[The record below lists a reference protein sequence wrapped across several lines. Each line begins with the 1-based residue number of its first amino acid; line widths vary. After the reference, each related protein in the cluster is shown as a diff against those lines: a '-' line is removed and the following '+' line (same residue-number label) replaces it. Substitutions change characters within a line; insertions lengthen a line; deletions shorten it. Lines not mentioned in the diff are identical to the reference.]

1 MPRPERYNKPIMTP
15 LQVQM
20 HLSSLSKEEITALV
34 MECIS
39 RLEIKDIIFETW
51 KNGNALKKGN
61 IEKHLRRHTN
71 HGKEVNSEVHQ
82 TSLQEQD

>member
-39 RLEIKDIIFETW
+39 RLEIKDIIFENW
-51 KNGNALKKGN
+51 KAGNELKKYN
-61 IEKHLRRHTN
+61 LEKHLRRHTN
-71 HGKEVNSEVHQ
+71 HGKETIGNIK
-82 TSLQEQD
+82 